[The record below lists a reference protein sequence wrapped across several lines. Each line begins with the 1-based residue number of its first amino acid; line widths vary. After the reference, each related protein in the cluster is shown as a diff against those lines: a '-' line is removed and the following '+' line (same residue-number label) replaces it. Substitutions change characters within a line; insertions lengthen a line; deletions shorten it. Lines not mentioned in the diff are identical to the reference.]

1 MKMNVLP
8 FSLLSLPDAC
18 LFHGRCNRR
27 SILADSLIQANISD
41 HRHIAHDPDSGRT
54 HGRLMLSASA
64 AQLEVKAMKVQTFD
78 ELPLRFR
85 LKGSHSRIAQLLV
98 DGPISVGNRVQQTLI
113 ESQQFVMQG
122 IGH

>member
-27 SILADSLIQANISD
+27 SILPDPLIQANISD
-41 HRHIAHDPDSGRT
+41 YRHVAHDPDSGRT

-64 AQLEVKAMKVQTFD
+64 AKLKVKAMKVQTFD
-78 ELPLRFR
+78 ELPLGFR
-85 LKGSHSRIAQLLV
+85 LKGGQSRIAQFLV
-98 DGPISVGNRVQQTLI
+98 D
-113 ESQQFVMQG
+113 
-122 IGH
+122 